1 MKKIFLVIVVLTFF
15 SCKKEKSIEA
25 QKPNILWIFL
35 EDTAPLL
42 SSYGETLIN
51 TPNIDSLAKEG
62 VLYTNV
68 IMPAPVCS
76 ASRSS
81 IITGVMA
88 TSFGAQNHHSSRTK
102 ESAIHLPDG
111 LETIPEVFKQHGYFT
126 FNNGKD
132 DYNFVYDRL
141 ELYSQD
147 YKVHPL
153 YGKTGARLDLT
164 KLKDKQPFF
173 GQIQMYGG
181 VEVDIYFHHFN
192 ETIFR
197 KLIYDNKGVYNTYI
211 IMPANLENV
220 NGVLNHLSNDS
231 VYILDQS
238 SKEVSKYPSII
249 QNFKQDV
256 FNGLSQANHLL
267 TKYKRLILLDKKKKQ
282 PKQLLEG
289 FQLFCDKHNYDNAV
303 VDTIEN
309 LDISK
314 GDVFIIPDDRNL
326 IKVIKKIQEKQFK
339 LANDIGI
346 ISYNDTLLKEIVEGG
361 ITTISTDFNKM
372 GETLAKMIM
381 NKESL
386 QVHNPSKLI
395 IRKSL

>member
-1 MKKIFLVIVVLTFF
+1 MNHFQISEINAEPKYKQLIRSI
-15 SCKKEKSIEA
+15 EKSI
-25 QKPNILWIFL
+25 L
-35 EDTAPLL
+35 
-42 SSYGETLIN
+42 
-51 TPNIDSLAKEG
+51 
-62 VLYTNV
+62 
-68 IMPAPVCS
+68 
-76 ASRSS
+76 
-81 IITGVMA
+81 
-88 TSFGAQNHHSSRTK
+88 
-102 ESAIHLPDG
+102 
-111 LETIPEVFKQHGYFT
+111 
-126 FNNGKD
+126 NGFYKKG
-132 DYNFVYDRL
+132 DRL
-141 ELYSQD
+141 PSINKIRLRFSLSRDTVLLAYSNLKSRGIIQSIPGKGYYVKTENVAIIQKVFLLFDEFNSFKEDLYNSFLQN
-147 YKVHPL
+147 L
-153 YGKTGARLDLT
+153 NE
-164 KLKDKQPFF
+164 
-173 GQIQMYGG
+173 G

-220 NGVLNHLSNDS
+220 SGILNHLSNDS

-249 QNFKQDV
+249 QNFKEDIV
-256 FNGLSQANHLL
+256 NGLSQANHLL
-267 TKYKRLILLDKKKKQ
+267 NKYKRLILLDKKRKQ

-289 FQLFCDKHNYDNAV
+289 FQLFCNKYNYDNTV

-309 LDISK
+309 LDIST

-339 LANDIGI
+339 LAEDIGI

-361 ITTISTDFNKM
+361 ITTISTDFKKM

-386 QVHNPSKLI
+386 QIHNPSKLI
-395 IRKSL
+395 VRKSL